1 MRKSKYKYSHWV
13 YAIKRPSTAKA
24 FTYKIWFPLLDLRY
38 IGYKTID
45 KNNSWLSYKSSSKE
59 VKKLINAGHKAIYR
73 IVNWFDNAVDARK
86 EEIAAMTYYDVT
98 HRSEYLNQCIGG
110 VKFGGSKKH
119 TAETKAKIGAANK
132 GRKLP
137 PISAETRAKMS
148 VASTG
153 RTKSTETRAKI
164 GAVHKG
170 KIISAETRA
179 KLREANI
186 GKNHLDETRSKIS
199 ESNKGRTKS
208 DEHKSKL
215 SVAHQ
220 IGLYVT
226 PLGTFKSRIDAS
238 VANSCA
244 IQTIYN
250 RCKSTSPKFNDWSFI
265 PNKDR

>member
-73 IVNWFDNAVDARK
+73 IVNWFDNAEDARK

-110 VKFGGSKKH
+110 VKFIGGKKH
-119 TAETKAKIGAANK
+119 TAESRAKISAASRNRSAETRAKLSAASRNKSAEHRAKIGAAHTGK
-132 GRKLP
+132 THT
-137 PISAETRAKMS
+137 AETRAKMS
-148 VASTG
+148 AS
-153 RTKSTETRAKI
+153 RQNMSDETRAKI
-164 GAVHKG
+164 GA
-170 KIISAETRA
+170 A
-179 KLREANI
+179 K
-186 GKNHLDETRSKIS
+186 
-199 ESNKGRTKS
+199 
-208 DEHKSKL
+208 
-215 SVAHQ
+215 Q

-226 PLGTFKSRIDAS
+226 PLGTFKTLKDAS
-238 VANSCA
+238 VAHNCNA
-244 IQTIYN
+244 QTISN
-250 RCKSTSPKFNDWSFI
+250 RCKSTSLKFNDWAFI
-265 PNKDR
+265 PNSR